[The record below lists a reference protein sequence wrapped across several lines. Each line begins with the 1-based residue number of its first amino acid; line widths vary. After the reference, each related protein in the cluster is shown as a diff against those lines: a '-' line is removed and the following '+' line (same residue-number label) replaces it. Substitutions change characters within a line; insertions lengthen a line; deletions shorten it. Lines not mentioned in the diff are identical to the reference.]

1 MSSASVRPLS
11 SSAPSLN
18 LPLTPSQEK
27 ANLARIRDNQR
38 RSRARRK
45 EYLQELEA
53 RLRQCEL
60 HGIEASAEI
69 QMAARR
75 VADENKKLRALLAQH
90 GIRDDAIEAYLQSS
104 ATGDASVNGQFGSSS
119 PSVQVLQ
126 QLLQTRKTIG
136 VDGNI
141 AVTVNP
147 MPRSRESSLASAS
160 TVQSMWE
167 PIHASNT
174 NGRARSGPLQHAS
187 RAATSH
193 QFMTPSST
201 TRSTTSSIS
210 HDSSH
215 SVQHHQRLAP
225 VAISRNPSPASNMA
239 NHPQMFDLDPQLS
252 QSNPPS
258 YNTHQSAPQ
267 QHWQSHNAPQRS
279 SIYTPT
285 TTTSPNLNSCV
296 FAADMITAMSGRDPN
311 DVSAELGC
319 MPGMDCEVDNH
330 LIFNVMDQY
339 TGTSVGL

>member
-11 SSAPSLN
+11 SSPPSLT

-69 QMAARR
+69 QMAARK

-90 GIRDDAIEAYLQSS
+90 GIRDDTIEAYLQNP

-141 AVTVNP
+141 AVTVNS

-174 NGRARSGPLQHAS
+174 NGRGALQH
-187 RAATSH
+187 TSH

-252 QSNPPS
+252 QSNPSS

-267 QHWQSHNAPQRS
+267 QHWQPHSAPQRS

-311 DVSAELGC
+311 DVSADLGC

-330 LIFNVMDQY
+330 LIFNVMDHY